1 MTPMNGIKTGR
12 YFKHETAPSP
22 PAPFPRREPD
32 RRVFT
37 LLCVICYILMRFQKC
52 VTRRDGDFPAPAES
66 PLPEVSFVFEISK
79 FCAKRPPFR
88 YVSS

>member
-1 MTPMNGIKTGR
+1 MTAMNGIKTRR

-52 VTRRDGDFPAPAES
+52 VTRRDGDFPRS
-66 PLPEVSFVFEISK
+66 GRK
-79 FCAKRPPFR
+79 PPSGSQFR
-88 YVSS
+88 F